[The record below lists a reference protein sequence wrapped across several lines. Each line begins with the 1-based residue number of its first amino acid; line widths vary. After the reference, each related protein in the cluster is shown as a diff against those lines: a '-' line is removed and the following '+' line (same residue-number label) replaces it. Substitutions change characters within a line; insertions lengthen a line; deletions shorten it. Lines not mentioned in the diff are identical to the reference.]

1 MASEGKWQF
10 LAGLFLICMCGLMMQ
25 IIETRILS
33 VIAYYY
39 LAFFAI
45 GMAMFGMT
53 AGSLFVYF
61 QESLFPRERLFATL
75 VWICGIFSI
84 TVVMSAL
91 LTITTVIT
99 GVSSDIGFLMTALEW
114 GKLIVI
120 LATPYF
126 FAGMGISLALTRSP
140 WPVALVYGVD
150 LVGAATGCLV
160 VLVVMTLMDS
170 VSALFLVGALGA
182 LAAALFA
189 RAQRARRQVEPP
201 LLAIANFRILKR
213 PLTLAV
219 IFAVLAIGNAFVQP
233 LGFRL
238 SMVKDQIETSTS
250 DSKILWNSFS
260 RVNIDPNER
269 QQPSLWGAS
278 PKAPVHAGDQ
288 RHMAIDGSAA
298 SAMYRFDGDLSKL
311 SFLKYDITNLAYT
324 IRQSGRAAVIGVGG
338 GRDLLSAEYF

>member
-61 QESLFPRERLFATL
+61 QESLFPQERLLENL
-75 VWICGIFSI
+75 VWICALFSI
-84 TVVMSAL
+84 AVVMSAL
-91 LTITTVIT
+91 LTISTVIT

-126 FAGMGISLALTRSP
+126 FAGMALSLALTRSP

-160 VLVVMTLMDS
+160 VLVVMTLIDS
-170 VSALFLVGALGA
+170 VSALFLVGSFGA
-182 LAAALFA
+182 LAAAFFA
-189 RAQRARRQVEPP
+189 QAQRARRQVAAP
-201 LLAIANFRILKR
+201 LLAIANVRILKR

-233 LGFRL
+233 FGLRL
-238 SMVKDQIETSTS
+238 SMVKDQIES
-250 DSKILWNSFS
+250 
-260 RVNIDPNER
+260 
-269 QQPSLWGAS
+269 SLW
-278 PKAPVHAGDQ
+278 VHLP
-288 RHMAIDGSAA
+288 RHPFKRATNAIWRLTVPRQARCTALMAICRSLV
-298 SAMYRFDGDLSKL
+298 F
-311 SFLKYDITNLAYT
+311 
-324 IRQSGRAAVIGVGG
+324 
-338 GRDLLSAEYF
+338 

>member
-61 QESLFPRERLFATL
+61 QESLFPRERLFETL

-126 FAGMGISLALTRSP
+126 LPGWGFH
-140 WPVALVYGVD
+140 WP
-150 LVGAATGCLV
+150 
-160 VLVVMTLMDS
+160 
-170 VSALFLVGALGA
+170 
-182 LAAALFA
+182 
-189 RAQRARRQVEPP
+189 
-201 LLAIANFRILKR
+201 
-213 PLTLAV
+213 
-219 IFAVLAIGNAFVQP
+219 
-233 LGFRL
+233 
-238 SMVKDQIETSTS
+238 
-250 DSKILWNSFS
+250 
-260 RVNIDPNER
+260 
-269 QQPSLWGAS
+269 
-278 PKAPVHAGDQ
+278 
-288 RHMAIDGSAA
+288 
-298 SAMYRFDGDLSKL
+298 
-311 SFLKYDITNLAYT
+311 
-324 IRQSGRAAVIGVGG
+324 
-338 GRDLLSAEYF
+338 